1 MNEVKLIG
9 TIVLNKDVEK
19 VILTDCKN
27 GNKLA
32 RFKLACGNESGSVAF
47 VECEAW
53 GELAN
58 RLEGKKK
65 GERVKLIGFIKT
77 PKSYEKNGKKV
88 YPSNVITASNLAV
101 VDNTSGAPSEK
112 NLDF

>member
-19 VILTDCKN
+19 VELTDCKN

-32 RFKLACGNESGSVAF
+32 RFKLACGNESGQIAF

-53 GELAN
+53 GELAS
-58 RLEGKKK
+58 RLQGRTK
-65 GERVKLIGFIKT
+65 GERVKLIGCIKT